1 MLFSRKLINVMQVKQ
16 EKDELEMRFDRITEE
31 VKEHAEIKNIILSER
46 LSTLQSHL
54 DQKVNY

>member
-1 MLFSRKLINVMQVKQ
+1 MQVKQ